1 MNYHSLLDHDIII
14 HVLCGAFFFFFLSN
28 VPRKSISSTQILF
41 FFVADACNV
50 GRSGNV

>member
-14 HVLCGAFFFFFLSN
+14 HVLCGAFFFFFYQMYQEKVSQ
-28 VPRKSISSTQILF
+28 VHKFFF

-50 GRSGNV
+50 GHSGNV